1 MNRYAIFAAALTM
14 AFVISAP
21 VRAEEICELPSDID
35 EGERYVIKFKGVKE
49 KRFKIVELLEN
60 AAVRGDIGRNEVNLA
75 PPIYNLRRRWSPF
88 YEETSGQP

>member
-35 EGERYVIKFKGVKE
+35 EGKRYVIKFKGVKE
-49 KRFKIVELLEN
+49 KRFKIADVDDCW
-60 AAVRGDIGRNEVNLA
+60 VQTFRTDGDHRWFPIRNIEYIGSK
-75 PPIYNLRRRWSPF
+75 PI
-88 YEETSGQP
+88 EK